1 MFENKIPTSRNL
13 IMIYTIPTNAA
24 QLNDAVQLFNEYAS
38 SLDISLDFQN
48 FQEEL
53 NIIQTMYGS
62 PTGCLLLV
70 YEKESPI
77 ACAAYRKIE
86 EGICELKRMYI
97 KPKFRK
103 MQIGQTLLDKLS
115 NNATMNGYQRMRLDT
130 LDTMLPAL
138 HLYRKNGFYEI
149 PAYCHNPNEGVVYM
163 EKKL

>member
-1 MFENKIPTSRNL
+1 
-13 IMIYTIPTNAA
+13 MIYTIPTTTQ
-24 QLNDAVQLFNEYAS
+24 QLNDAVQLFNEYAN

-53 NIIQTMYGS
+53 NIIHSMYGS

-70 YEKESPI
+70 YESDTPI

-97 KPKFRK
+97 KPQFRRR
-103 MQIGQTLLDKLS
+103 QIGQTLLDKLS
-115 NNATMNGYQRMRLDT
+115 NMARMNGYQLMRLDT

-163 EKKL
+163 EMTL

>member
-1 MFENKIPTSRNL
+1 
-13 IMIYTIPTNAA
+13 MIYTIPTTTQ
-24 QLNDAVQLFNEYAS
+24 QLNDAVQLFNEYAN

-53 NIIQTMYGS
+53 NIIHSMYGS

-70 YEKESPI
+70 YESDTPI

-97 KPKFRK
+97 KPQFRRR
-103 MQIGQTLLDKLS
+103 QIGQTLLDKLS
-115 NNATMNGYQRMRLDT
+115 NKARMNGYQLMRLDT

-163 EKKL
+163 EMAL

>member
-1 MFENKIPTSRNL
+1 
-13 IMIYTIPTNAA
+13 MIYTIPTNPA
-24 QLNDAVQLFNEYAS
+24 QLNDAVQLFNEYAN

-53 NIIQTMYGS
+53 NIIHTMYGS

-70 YEKESPI
+70 YENELPI

-97 KPKFRK
+97 KPEFRR
-103 MQIGQTLLDKLS
+103 MQIGQTLLIKLS
-115 NNATMNGYQRMRLDT
+115 NKATMNGYQLMRLDT